1 MQKRLEL
8 ADEVAKKKQNVLEK
22 FYRMMQRNNGIS
34 LEVIK
39 ELFPNDKDLYDRVA
53 GNKES

>member
-1 MQKRLEL
+1 MQKRFEL
-8 ADEVAKKKQNVLEK
+8 ADEVAKKKQTVLEK
-22 FYRMMQRNNGIS
+22 FDRMMQRNKGIS

>member
-1 MQKRLEL
+1 MQKRFEL

-22 FYRMMQRNNGIS
+22 FDRMMQRNNGIS